1 MKRSIKLKIEKNPS
15 LLKTLSTCNS
25 ACNDILKT
33 GFEKAGWEKNE
44 LHHATYY
51 KIREKYPRLPS
62 SLVCTARDQASA
74 MLKRDR
80 NKILP
85 VKGEFSAIRFNA
97 RTISIDFKKNCLS
110 MASVDG
116 RIKMPLKLPGHFEKF
131 AGWKAQAATLGMRNG
146 NLFLCLNVE
155 SPDVPKM
162 ESKNVLGIDRGVLNP
177 AVTSDN
183 RFFNA
188 REIRKVKGRYQYLRS
203 RLQAKGTR
211 SAKRKLKRLSGRVN
225 RFMADANHRISKEIV
240 NSDADTFSL
249 ERLHI
254 GKKKRNGKR
263 FNRLL
268 GTWAYAQ
275 LQEFVGYKADE
286 MGKSV
291 VYVNPRHTSQTC
303 SKCGFRKKANRNGSI
318 FRCKKCG
325 FELHSD
331 LNAARN
337 IASLGKSEIGRL
349 SVNQPI
355 VASRDPGFGNLG
367 EDSYKPPFSNGGS

>member
-1 MKRSIKLKIEKNPS
+1 MKRSIKLKIERHPS
-15 LLKTLSTCNS
+15 LLKTLSTCNA
-25 ACNDILKT
+25 ACNDILKV
-33 GFEKAGWEKNE
+33 GFEKAGWGKNG

-51 KIREKYPRLPS
+51 KIREKYPSLPS

-74 MLKRDR
+74 MLKRDKNR
-80 NKILP
+80 ILP

-97 RTISIDFKKNCLS
+97 RTISVHFKKKCLS

-116 RIKMPLKLPGHFEKF
+116 RIQIPLELPEHFKKF
-131 AGWKAQAATLGMRNG
+131 AGWKAQAATLGMKNG

-155 SPDVPKM
+155 SPGVPKM
-162 ESKNVLGIDRGVLNP
+162 EPRDVLGIDRGILNP
-177 AVTSDN
+177 AVASDN

-188 REIRKVKGRYQYLRS
+188 KEIRKVKGKYQFLRS

-211 SAKRKLKRLSGRVN
+211 SAKRKLKGLSGRVN

-249 ERLHI
+249 EKLHI
-254 GKKKRNGKR
+254 GRKRANGKK

-268 GTWAYAQ
+268 GIWAYAQ
-275 LQEFVGYKADE
+275 LQEFVEYKADE
-286 MGKSV
+286 MGKNV

-318 FRCKKCG
+318 FRCRKCG

-337 IASLGKSEIGRL
+337 IASLGRSEIGRL
-349 SVNQPI
+349 PVNQPI
-355 VASRDPGFGNLG
+355 VAS
-367 EDSYKPPFSNGGS
+367 